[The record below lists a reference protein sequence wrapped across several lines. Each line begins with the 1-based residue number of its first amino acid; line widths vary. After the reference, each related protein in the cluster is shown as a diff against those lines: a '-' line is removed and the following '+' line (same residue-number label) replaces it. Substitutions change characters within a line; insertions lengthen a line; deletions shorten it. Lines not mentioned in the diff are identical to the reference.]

1 MERKTRRTVI
11 DIAQHQS
18 SINFEEADLSPPFTF
33 PEYQKEILFSRFA
46 AGAIDIAIVAA
57 IYLIFVAITYLQMPD
72 LHFDRRAAGIY
83 LAGMLILTG
92 VYYLLF
98 MMSTSQTP
106 GMKIRR
112 LFAVTREGIPLDPRS
127 ACLRG
132 FGYFISITP
141 LMLGVVWALVDP
153 EHLTWAD
160 KVSGTFLKKV

>member
-1 MERKTRRTVI
+1 MERKARRTVI

-18 SINFEEADLSPPFTF
+18 TINFEEADLSPPFTF

-46 AGAIDIAIVAA
+46 ADAIDIAIVTA
-57 IYLIFVAITYLQMPD
+57 IYLIFVAVTYLQMPD
-72 LHFDRRAAGIY
+72 PGFDQRAAGIY
-83 LAGMLILTG
+83 LAGLLVLTG

-106 GMKIRR
+106 GMKIRH
-112 LFAVTREGIPLDPRS
+112 LVVVTREGIPLDPRS

-132 FGYFISITP
+132 FGYFISIAP
-141 LMLGVVWALVDP
+141 LLLGFIWAFVDP

>member
-1 MERKTRRTVI
+1 MERKARRTVI

-18 SINFEEADLSPPFTF
+18 TINFEEADLSPPFTF

-46 AGAIDIAIVAA
+46 ADAIDIAIVAA
-57 IYLIFVAITYLQMPD
+57 IYLVFVAVTYLQMPD
-72 LHFDRRAAGIY
+72 PGIDKRSAGIY
-83 LAGMLILTG
+83 LAGLLVLTG

-112 LFAVTREGIPLDPRS
+112 LAAVTREGIPLDPRS
-127 ACLRG
+127 ACLHG
-132 FGYFISITP
+132 FGYFISIAP
-141 LMLGVVWALVDP
+141 LMLGFVWALVDP

>member
-1 MERKTRRTVI
+1 MERKARRTVI

-18 SINFEEADLSPPFTF
+18 TIDFEEAELSPPFTF
-33 PEYQKEILFSRFA
+33 PEYQKEILFSRFVA
-46 AGAIDIAIVAA
+46 DAIDIAIVAA
-57 IYLIFVAITYLQMPD
+57 IYLIFVAVTYMQMPD
-72 LHFDRRAAGIY
+72 PAFDKRASGIY
-83 LAGMLILTG
+83 LSGLLVLTG

-98 MMSTSQTP
+98 MISTSQTP

-112 LFAVTREGIPLDPRS
+112 LAAVTREGAPLDPRS

-132 FGYFISITP
+132 FGYFISIAP
-141 LMLGVVWALVDP
+141 LMLGFIWALVDP

>member
-1 MERKTRRTVI
+1 MERKARRTVI

-18 SINFEEADLSPPFTF
+18 TIDFEEAELSPPFTF

-46 AGAIDIAIVAA
+46 ADAIDIAIVAA
-57 IYLIFVAITYLQMPD
+57 IYLIFVAVTYMQMPD
-72 LHFDRRAAGIY
+72 PAFDKRASGIY
-83 LAGMLILTG
+83 LSGLLVLTG

-98 MMSTSQTP
+98 MISTSQTP

-112 LFAVTREGIPLDPRS
+112 LAAVTREGAPLDPRS

-132 FGYFISITP
+132 FGYFISIAP
-141 LMLGVVWALVDP
+141 LMLGFIWALVDP